1 MLNGKGLESIN
12 TRSRSEKGF
21 GKPSRISMKCN
32 FTPLPGL
39 LLLTPLVYADARGH
53 FFESFN
59 AKTFKQ
65 VAGIQPDFV
74 QANESLSKRGVLR
87 GLHWQTPPKAQGK
100 LVRVVHGAVFDVA
113 VDLREN
119 SETFGQW
126 YGCELSDQNHVQLW
140 IPPGFA
146 HGFLTLTDT
155 AITSYQVTEHHSPEH
170 EHCLAWNDPVLN
182 IAWPLK
188 RAGVAHPTLSPKDE
202 QGGAFTSLC

>member
-1 MLNGKGLESIN
+1 MCMN
-12 TRSRSEKGF
+12 
-21 GKPSRISMKCN
+21 CN
-32 FTPLPGL
+32 LTPLNGL
-39 LLLTPLVYADARGH
+39 LLLTPTVYTDARGH

-59 AKTFKQ
+59 TKTFKQ
-65 VAGIQPDFV
+65 VAGIQPEFV
-74 QANESLSKRGVLR
+74 QTNESLSKRGVLR
-87 GLHWQTPPKAQGK
+87 GLHWQTAPKAQGK

-126 YGCELSDQNHVQLW
+126 YGCELSSTNHIQLW

-182 IAWPLK
+182 IDWPLK
-188 RAGVAHPTLSPKDE
+188 QAGVAKPTLSPKDE
-202 QGGAFTSLC
+202 QGVAFTSLS